1 MDCYKVLSPSLEALF
16 AIGSL
21 RPFRLRLRS
30 DSDPAPVQ
38 QLATYKCRSNLS
50 QVFSPKRS
58 NPQNNEVNKPISCH
72 TDRVSGLHA

>member
-16 AIGSL
+16 AVGSL

-38 QLATYKCRSNLS
+38 QLATYNAGQIFLR
-50 QVFSPKRS
+50 FSLHIIP
-58 NPQNNEVNKPISCH
+58 NVLTPQKQ
-72 TDRVSGLHA
+72 